1 MDLGIIN
8 MDIDNLQKL
17 KDNFDWF
24 YSNYNLLK
32 RDYEN
37 QYIAVK
43 DREFLDNDTDLHT
56 LIERLELKDYDNS
69 IAIEYVYK

>member
-1 MDLGIIN
+1 MDLDIIN

-24 YSNYNLLK
+24 YSNYDNLK
-32 RDYEN
+32 KDYEN
-37 QYIAVK
+37 EYVAVK
-43 DREFLDNDTDLHT
+43 DKEFLDNDGDFNA
-56 LIERLELKDYDNS
+56 LIERLDLKDHDNS